1 MSQGESCTELWR
13 VLIGKSVVGPAP
25 QYPPCVNN
33 YEQLSPWALPL
44 WGWHIPLYSF
54 LMRYHSWLR
63 VKVARNYGGPKW
75 GAHSVPTPHSN
86 FAMKIIPC
94 NFHPGLSSF
103 GGDMYLYIDFQRGI
117 VLGPRRKLHGI
128 MGAPSWKVQV
138 GPGSTVTS
146 LCK

>member
-1 MSQGESCTELWR
+1 
-13 VLIGKSVVGPAP
+13 
-25 QYPPCVNN
+25 
-33 YEQLSPWALPL
+33 
-44 WGWHIPLYSF
+44 
-54 LMRYHSWLR
+54 MRYHSWLR
-63 VKVARNYGGPKW
+63 VKVARNYGGPKL

-103 GGDMYLYIDFQRGI
+103 GGDIYLYIAFQRGI

-146 LCK
+146 LYK